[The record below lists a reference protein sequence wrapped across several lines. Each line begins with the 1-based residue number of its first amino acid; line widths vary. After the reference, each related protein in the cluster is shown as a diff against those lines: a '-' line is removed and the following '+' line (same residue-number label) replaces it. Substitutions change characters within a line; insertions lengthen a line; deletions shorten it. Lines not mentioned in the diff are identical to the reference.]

1 MIPLVWEQRKTR
13 NPRRGRNESKH
24 SSAWKEKLES
34 KRTINVKSNYRKL
47 KQSIQHPLRKESD
60 WWLNPCPECHL
71 PGPGGRLPQDPPW
84 MMKSPSATPSN
95 PSSALVYPQASEQKP
110 TLPWSGDENQKSIT
124 ALFFF
129 LSLGKCFGL
138 HGQGSWHLA
147 VVVNKQEHRSRDPI
161 Q

>member
-13 NPRRGRNESKH
+13 NPWRGRNESKH

-60 WWLNPCPECHL
+60 WWPNPCPECHL
-71 PGPGGRLPQDPPW
+71 PGPGGASHRTLHEWGKAPAPPLPIPALHWFTHKPQSRNPPFLEVG
-84 MMKSPSATPSN
+84 MKTRKISQ
-95 PSSALVYPQASEQKP
+95 LF
-110 TLPWSGDENQKSIT
+110 
-124 ALFFF
+124 FFF